1 MINILSI
8 LLILCLL
15 FLLKFKYKLLSCES
29 FNLKIENN
37 RLYIFQTYHTKS
49 LIPTKV
55 YENIKE
61 YAPNYIHKI
70 FNDNECKEFIL
81 KEYGTKYLNVF
92 NTLKKGAH
100 KADLWRY
107 CILYKYGGVYL
118 DIKTKLTKNID
129 EIFIDKTKMYIV
141 ESNNGYTIH
150 NGIIYSPPKNK
161 LLLYLIE
168 HILKNIKNVDNYYL
182 LFCHEF
188 YNLIKK
194 KSLNK
199 SICKFTYLKM
209 NDNIPDIY
217 IYKEICSNNK
227 EHCSDGLNKSNNQCC
242 TVNDKYK
249 NRIMQIRYAD
259 SLMMSN
265 NIFQK

>member
-1 MINILSI
+1 MINIFLI
-8 LLILCLL
+8 LLVLCLL
-15 FLLKFKYKLLSCES
+15 FLLNFKYKLLNYEL
-29 FNLKIENN
+29 FNLKIEYK
-37 RLYIFQTYHTKS
+37 RLYVFQTYNDKS
-49 LIPTKV
+49 LIPQKV
-55 YENIKE
+55 YNNIKE

-70 FNDNECKEFIL
+70 YNDNECKKFIL
-81 KEYGTKYLNVF
+81 KEYGEKYFNVF
-92 NTLKKGAH
+92 NSLKKGAH

-118 DIKTKLTKNID
+118 DIKTKLIKNID
-129 EIFIDKTKMYIV
+129 KIFIDKTKMYIV

-161 LLLYLIE
+161 LFLYLIE
-168 HILKNIKNVDNYYL
+168 HILKNITNVNNYYL
-182 LFCHEF
+182 LCHEF
-188 YNLIKK
+188 YNLVKK

-199 SICKFTYLKM
+199 SIDKFTYLKM

-227 EHCSDGLNKSNNQCC
+227 EHCSDGLNKSNNKCC
-242 TVNDKYK
+242 TLNDKYK
-249 NRIMQIRYAD
+249 NRIIQIRYAD

-265 NIFQK
+265 NIF